1 MKAMETRYY
10 ARGKTPN
17 GQRYKLV
24 RGAVKRV
31 AEARGEDY
39 FTSRFEAIY
48 AAMSGLRSWAMRPI
62 GIVFDVHHE
71 DKEVD

>member
-1 MKAMETRYY
+1 MVSKETRYY

-39 FTSRFEAIY
+39 FTSRFEAIC
-48 AAMSGLRSWAMRPI
+48 AALGALRAWAMRPM

-71 DKEVD
+71 DKEVE